1 MNATD
6 KKKWIV
12 PTTVL
17 LAVLVLAGIYRQQ
30 LVSWFGGAPESASSA
45 VAGAAAPSAEHDHA
59 AMAALPAASTG
70 YHFEEAAR
78 LRLREAFAAYEAIRA
93 QLAHD
98 TIDGIADYARAI
110 EQAVSEAGKG
120 AVGAPPEVAKPLAQ
134 AAEEAKALAA
144 AQDLKAARHPFG
156 ELSRQLVTLIER
168 DPDLAQGMFLFKCTM
183 AEGFQKWVQPSDEI
197 ENPYMGQSMSQCGEK
212 LDWAPE
218 GAGSAQPAA
227 EAMPAAGGDIAYYT
241 CPMHPSV
248 KQSGPGNCPICGM
261 TLTPVTKSEVE
272 TGTIVVDEGRRQRIG
287 VKIGAATKQNIKLQ
301 IKSVGEVKYDETRLS
316 DVNLRM
322 SGWVQRLQ
330 VNQMGQRVAR
340 GQTLFTLYS
349 PELYAAQLEHLA
361 AFKREGEAGGT
372 SLLAGFA
379 QSSRQR
385 LRLLGMTEGQISE
398 LEKRGEAQEHVPIP
412 APSSGVVIEKNVV
425 EGARVDAGMLVYRI
439 ADLSRVWIDA
449 EVFEA
454 DLPHVSVGQPATIEL
469 PYLPGQSYEG
479 KVDFIYPELQAK
491 TRTGRVRVVLKNQDL
506 TLKPDMYANVTL
518 EVDLG
523 ERLAVPESAIVYT
536 GPRRLV
542 FVDLGEGKLRPQEV
556 KLGVHSD
563 GLYEVAEGLAEGDQV
578 VVSGN
583 FLIAAESRIRSAA
596 QYWEDTDDAK

>member
-1 MNATD
+1 MNATG

-17 LAVLVLAGIYRQQ
+17 VAVLALAGVYRQQ

-45 VAGAAAPSAEHDHA
+45 VSGAAAPSAEHDHA
-59 AMAALPAASTG
+59 AMAAMPAADTG

-98 TIDGIADYARAI
+98 SIEGIAEYAHAVQ
-110 EQAVSEAGKG
+110 QAVSEAGKG
-120 AVGAPPEVAKPLAQ
+120 AVGAPPEVTKPLAQ
-134 AAEEAKALAA
+134 AAEEAEALAA
-144 AQDLKAARHPFG
+144 AKDLKTARQPFG

-168 DPDLAQGMFLFKCTM
+168 DPDLAQGLFLFKCPM
-183 AEGFQKWVQPSDEI
+183 AEGFAKWVQPSQQI
-197 ENPYMGQSMSQCGEK
+197 ENPYMGRSMSQCGEQ
-212 LDWAPE
+212 LDFAPK
-218 GAGSAQPAA
+218 A
-227 EAMPAAGGDIAYYT
+227 EAAASAASPSAPGGDIAYYT

-287 VKIGAATKQNIKLQ
+287 VRIGSATKQDIKLQ

-330 VNQMGQRVAR
+330 VNQMGQRVER

-372 SLLAGFA
+372 SMLAGFSQA
-379 QSSRQR
+379 SRQR
-385 LRLLGMTEGQISE
+385 LRLLGMTESQISE

-454 DLPHVSVGQPATIEL
+454 DLPHVSLGQPAKIEL

-506 TLKPDMYANVTL
+506 TLKPDMYANVAL
-518 EVDLG
+518 QVDLG
-523 ERLAVPESAIVYT
+523 ERLTVPESAIAYT

-563 GLYEVAEGLAEGDQV
+563 GLYEVTEGLAEGARIV
-578 VVSGN
+578 ISGN